1 MTGVDFIFLLTRRN
15 AGVKSKLIYRKGKK
29 CYLLTVHLKIKLV
42 DTDKRCS
49 QMRKVKKK
57 NNQYMKS

>member
-1 MTGVDFIFLLTRRN
+1 MH
-15 AGVKSKLIYRKGKK
+15 
-29 CYLLTVHLKIKLV
+29 LLTVHLKIKLV

-57 NNQYMKS
+57 KQPIHEKLRVDNLLFKPPKYLFTLPYFIYM